1 MNRGGDVMEYQN
13 FSLIKE
19 DIQADAC
26 GRISLGTQCSN
37 RHYRILM
44 NTSGEL
50 LLVPMVAILGGELWA
65 FQNPRVRESL
75 KRGLAE
81 ARTGD
86 FAEETV
92 DLGAM
97 LKLAE
102 SIPDEVEE

>member
-1 MNRGGDVMEYQN
+1 MEYQN

-19 DIQADAC
+19 DIQADAW
-26 GRISLGTQCSN
+26 GRIRLGTECSN

-44 NTSGEL
+44 NASGEL
-50 LLVPMVAILGGELWA
+50 LLVPMVAIPEQELWV

-81 ARTGD
+81 ARTGN